1 MFLILD
7 LSKSKKKKKNKQE
20 NNETSRNGIE
30 LMVETI
36 PAMVTIKRV
45 VENNNCPPT
54 VTITLKGS
62 TPDQDKLLYTLVNGH
77 SNDIVGNKN
86 TGDSEKRQRQEMKHK
101 ETSNGKKNKNKK
113 KEGNKN
119 EISNKINGASVTSN
133 ELKVTLAVDKSFRK
147 SSPVE
152 TVQPKKNNKVNSQQQ
167 QKKTEQKQEFS
178 KPLTE
183 NDLDIPSLRLPPGIY
198 N

>member
-1 MFLILD
+1 
-7 LSKSKKKKKNKQE
+7 
-20 NNETSRNGIE
+20 
-30 LMVETI
+30 MVETI

-77 SNDIVGNKN
+77 SNDIVDKN
-86 TGDSEKRQRQEMKHK
+86 NGANEKDKRQKQETKHK
-101 ETSNGKKNKNKK
+101 ETNNSKKNKNKK
-113 KEGNKN
+113 NKT
-119 EISNKINGASVTSN
+119 EACNKITGASVTSN

-147 SSPVE
+147 SSSPIE
-152 TVQPKKNNKVNSQQQ
+152 TVKIKKKNKANIQQQ
-167 QKKTEQKQEFS
+167 QKKGEEKPEFS

-183 NDLDIPSLRLPPGIY
+183 NDLDIPSLRLPPGTYSRFILKLEQLEQTICFR
-198 N
+198 NNNNKSQRANNE